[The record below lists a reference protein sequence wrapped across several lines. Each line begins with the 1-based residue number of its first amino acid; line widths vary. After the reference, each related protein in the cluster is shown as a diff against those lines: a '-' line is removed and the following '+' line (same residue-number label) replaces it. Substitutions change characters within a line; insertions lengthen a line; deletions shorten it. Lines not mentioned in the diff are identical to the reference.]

1 MDLRF
6 RLRARAA
13 SSTSWIAV
21 AAFFALVL
29 ALVAAPAAALADEYS
44 ITRVNIDATLDSD
57 GVLTVVESRTFDFD
71 GDFHGVYWDIP
82 KGENPSNGRDVELT
96 VLAAGEGDAGDLQA
110 FTEGYGGVDG
120 TYEISDRGDVL
131 RLKIYSAH
139 EDERATF
146 TIAYRA
152 TGIAT
157 RWDDTGELYWK
168 FVSDGWDVESQNVV
182 CNLHLPVPAGESVKP
197 VANVR
202 AWGHGPLDADVA
214 FNGDDVVFTV
224 PGVGTEEFAEM
235 RVTFPRE
242 WIAGCEATSGSE
254 LETILSEEQ
263 TWANKAN
270 ARRARA
276 RLLVWGIA
284 GATGALAVVTVVY
297 TVFVRRRY
305 AQDVRPQF
313 QDKYFRDVPTDDHPA
328 VLGALANGGKAEP
341 KELTATLMRL
351 TDQGV
356 VRLDKV
362 RRKVGS
368 GWRQK
373 EKDDFLLTKVKGMG
387 TAPEGAVM
395 SDNATWARAVDAA
408 ACTFIFGKVAKARN
422 EVGSKLYLSS
432 VERTAK
438 KEPEAYSDAWNAWAS
453 VVEGRYIERFQDEA
467 IERKGMVALAVLGV
481 FDVMLAIGSFVLE
494 VCVFESPLGIGIGLP
509 ALLLAAG
516 IAAVVCAATMRELNR
531 EGIETLA
538 QLEALRRWLK
548 EFTHLSEAVPAD
560 VVLWNR
566 LLVMAVVLDVADEV
580 IDQLKVACP
589 QVIEDPYFAPCY
601 GWCYRG
607 YGIDGRAP
615 AAAFT
620 GSVAEAHQVSAAALA
635 ASSSSSGS
643 GGGGGFSSGGG
654 GGFGGGGGGGA
665 F

>member
-1 MDLRF
+1 M
-6 RLRARAA
+6 
-13 SSTSWIAV
+13 
-21 AAFFALVL
+21 
-29 ALVAAPAAALADEYS
+29 
-44 ITRVNIDATLDSD
+44 
-57 GVLTVVESRTFDFD
+57 
-71 GDFHGVYWDIP
+71 
-82 KGENPSNGRDVELT
+82 
-96 VLAAGEGDAGDLQA
+96 
-110 FTEGYGGVDG
+110 
-120 TYEISDRGDVL
+120 
-131 RLKIYSAH
+131 
-139 EDERATF
+139 
-146 TIAYRA
+146 
-152 TGIAT
+152 
-157 RWDDTGELYWK
+157 
-168 FVSDGWDVESQNVV
+168 
-182 CNLHLPVPAGESVKP
+182 
-197 VANVR
+197 
-202 AWGHGPLDADVA
+202 
-214 FNGDDVVFTV
+214 
-224 PGVGTEEFAEM
+224 
-235 RVTFPRE
+235 
-242 WIAGCEATSGSE
+242 
-254 LETILSEEQ
+254 
-263 TWANKAN
+263 
-270 ARRARA
+270 
-276 RLLVWGIA
+276 
-284 GATGALAVVTVVY
+284 VY

-362 RRKVGS
+362 CRKVGS

-438 KEPEAYSDAWNAWAS
+438 KEPEAYSDAWDAWAN

-481 FDVMLAIGSFVLE
+481 FDVVLAIGSFVLE

-509 ALLLAAG
+509 ALLLVAG
-516 IAAVVCAATMRELNR
+516 IVAIVCAATMQELNR
-531 EGIETLA
+531 EGIETSA
-538 QLEALRRWLK
+538 KLEALRRWLK

>member
-1 MDLRF
+1 MNIRA
-6 RLRARAA
+6 RLRARNLVVPLWTLFA
-13 SSTSWIAV
+13 
-21 AAFFALVL
+21 AAFAL
-29 ALVAAPAAALADEYS
+29 ALVVAPGSALAREYS
-44 ITRVNIDATLDSD
+44 ISKVYIDATLDDD
-57 GVLTVVESRTFDFD
+57 GALTVVESRTFDFD
-71 GDFHGVYWDIP
+71 GSFNGVYWDIP
-82 KGENPSNGRDVELT
+82 KGMNPGNGREVEIS
-96 VLAAGEGDAGDLQA
+96 VLSAGEGGGFGMQE
-110 FTEGYGGVDG
+110 FSEGYSGQNG
-120 TYEISDRGDVL
+120 TYEVDDRGDVL
-131 RLKIYSAH
+131 RLKVYSSH

-168 FVSDGWDVESQNVV
+168 FVSDGWDVESQNVI
-182 CNLHLPVPAGESVKP
+182 CNLHLPVPEGESVEP
-197 VANVR
+197 AANVR
-202 AWGHGPLDADVA
+202 AWGHGPLDASVA

-254 LETILSEEQ
+254 LETILGEEQ
-263 TWANKAN
+263 TWADEAN

-284 GATGALAVVTVVY
+284 GATGVLAVATVVY

-305 AQDVRPQF
+305 AQAVKPQF

-328 VLGALANGGKAEP
+328 VLGALVNGGKAEP

-387 TAPEGAVM
+387 AAPEGAAM
-395 SDNATWARAVDAA
+395 GENATWAHAVDAA
-408 ACTFIFGKVAKARN
+408 ACTFVFGKVAKARN

-438 KEPEAYSDAWNAWAS
+438 KEPEAYSDAWNAWAN
-453 VVEGRYIERFQDEA
+453 VVEGRFIERFQDEA

-481 FDVMLAIGSFVLE
+481 FDVILAIGSFALQVR
-494 VCVFESPLGIGIGLP
+494 VFESPLGIGIGLP
-509 ALLLAAG
+509 ALLLVVG
-516 IAAVVCAATMRELNR
+516 IVAIVCAATMQELNR
-531 EGIETLA
+531 EGIETSA
-538 QLEALRRWLK
+538 KLEALRRWLK
-548 EFTHLSEAVPAD
+548 EFTHLSEAVPSD

-566 LLVMAVVLDVADEV
+566 LLVMAVVLGVADEV
-580 IDQLKVACP
+580 IKQLEVACP
-589 QVIEDPYFAPCY
+589 QVIQDPYFAPCY
-601 GWCYRG
+601 GWCYGG
-607 YGIDGRAP
+607 YGIDGRPP

-620 GSVAEAHQVSAAALA
+620 GNVASAHKASAAAIA
-635 ASSSSSGS
+635 ASSSSSGD
-643 GGGGGFSSGGG
+643 GGGGGFSGGGG